1 MPLTQELGFLWVF
14 LEGWNPSL
22 FLEVEF
28 LIKSQSRETLNAEEL
43 KHGLCVN
50 RNRTLQ
56 YYCGF
61 TESS

>member
-28 LIKSQSRETLNAEEL
+28 LIKDT
-43 KHGLCVN
+43 V
-50 RNRTLQ
+50 
-56 YYCGF
+56 
-61 TESS
+61 